1 MQTVVDHIVP
11 MNCTLLDYGQMD
23 TNVKHQLKG
32 YSHEYEHIAV
42 LDFWYDDEND
52 PYGLCWIGVEGMGF
66 GWAWMDYE
74 KEDWHDMMTVMV
86 ADRAKEL
93 LENSPNVLYFEYASD
108 TELTCHFV
116 ILSEEDPTFRHD
128 VVITFSHYKLYAE
141 DLM

>member
-1 MQTVVDHIVP
+1 
-11 MNCTLLDYGQMD
+11 
-23 TNVKHQLKG
+23 
-32 YSHEYEHIAV
+32 
-42 LDFWYDDEND
+42 
-52 PYGLCWIGVEGMGF
+52 
-66 GWAWMDYE
+66 MDYE

-86 ADRAKEL
+86 ADRAKAL

-128 VVITFSHYKLYAE
+128 VVITFSHYELYAE